1 VTVEI
6 ERKFEVAAAG
16 EVASLDPGAVLGGVV
31 PAEPQER
38 RLEAVYYDTPN
49 LRLLAEGVTLR
60 RRTGG
65 EDAGWHLKLP
75 VGADHREEVR
85 LPLTRARA
93 HPPDELACL
102 VRAFARGIPMGPV
115 AELRTHRRGWGSR
128 DDAGVLM
135 AELVVDEVIGRVIGP
150 EENES
155 AWREVEVELGPA
167 P

>member
-1 VTVEI
+1 MEI

-38 RLEAVYYDTPN
+38 MLEAVYYDTPN

-93 HPPDELACL
+93 HPPDELAYL

-135 AELVVDEVIGRVIGP
+135 AELVVDEAGS
-150 EENES
+150 ND
-155 AWREVEVELGPA
+155 
-167 P
+167 